1 MRRTGPN
8 FLRWISLSMLLAALV
23 LTFVEL
29 LLYSQQR
36 ARMPGGLS
44 VGGVP
49 IGGLS
54 QSDAAQ
60 RLAQAYSLPLELHY
74 GDQIILLNPSSVG
87 FQLDTEAMLAAA
99 ELQRTGT
106 DFWPGFWDFL
116 WNRPGASENIP
127 VRSEYSQSQ
136 LEAALRDI
144 AARYDQPPEPA
155 RPVPGSTQ
163 FEAGAPGRV
172 LDISRAAELVSGVLN
187 SPANRRV
194 TLPVVA
200 SGASRP
206 SLATLETLLLQ
217 IAEVQG
223 FNGLMDIYLMDLR
236 TGEELHSV
244 TLAGEEMPSSPDV
257 AITAGSTI
265 KIGLAT
271 AFFRYYDLPLN
282 AEQEAWMVDM
292 ITLSGN
298 ETSDLIMEAIDNFR
312 GPLLATETLHELGL
326 ENTFIAGYFRLGAE
340 LLQAYRTPANARTDI
355 NTGPDPY
362 NQTTASDSGF
372 LLADLYRCT
381 QGGGTIQAVFP
392 EEIPPQECSYI
403 LDLLTRNKIAVLL
416 EAGVPEGTRLA
427 HKHGWT
433 GSPLEWLG
441 DAGIVYSPGGD
452 YVLSVFLWDEV
463 DMIWEPASG
472 LVADISAAVYNYFN
486 PPKGEGTA
494 AR

>member
-1 MRRTGPN
+1 
-8 FLRWISLSMLLAALV
+8 MLLAALV

-49 IGGLS
+49 IGGLT

-60 RLAQAYSLPLELHY
+60 RLAQAYSIPVELHY

-87 FQLDTEAMLAAA
+87 FQLDIEAMLAAA
-99 ELQRTGT
+99 EQQRTGT
-106 DFWPGFWDFL
+106 EFWPGFWDFL
-116 WNRPGASENIP
+116 WNRPGDSENVP
-127 VRSEYSQSQ
+127 VRSEHSQAQ
-136 LEAALRDI
+136 LEAAMRDI

-155 RPVPGSTQ
+155 RPVPGSSQ
-163 FEAGAPGRV
+163 FEPGAAGRV
-172 LDISRAAELVSGVLN
+172 LDISRAAELVGEVLN

-223 FNGLMDIYLMDLR
+223 FDGLLDVYLMDLR

-244 TLAGEEMPSSPDV
+244 TLAGEEIPSSPDV

-265 KIGLAT
+265 KIALAT
-271 AFFRYYDLPLN
+271 AFFRHFDLPLN
-282 AEQEAWMVDM
+282 AEQETWMVDM

-298 ETSDLIMEAIDNFR
+298 ETSDLIMEAIDPFR
-312 GPLLATETLHELGL
+312 GPLMVTETLNELGL

-340 LLQAYRTPANARTDI
+340 LLRAYSTPANARTDI

-362 NQTTASDSGF
+362 NQTTASETGW
-372 LLADLYRCT
+372 LLADLYSCA

-392 EEIPPQECSYI
+392 EEIPPEECSYT
-403 LDLLTRNKIAVLL
+403 LDLMARNKIGVLL

-441 DAGIVYSPGGD
+441 DAGVVYTPGGD
-452 YVLSVFLWDEV
+452 YVLSVFMWDEV
-463 DMIWEPASG
+463 DMIWEPTSG
-472 LVADISAAVYNYFN
+472 LLADISAAVYNYFN
-486 PPKGEGTA
+486 PPTA
-494 AR
+494 ESAAASGS